1 MKLEETAA
9 GLEALGSP
17 TRLAI
22 YRLLI
27 RAGLEGLAVGT
38 IQAKTEVPR
47 STLSHHLH
55 RLISVGLVAQE
66 RHGTTL
72 ICRANYRTMEQIID
86 FLTDEC
92 CVDDLGHCSWVC
104 AVGASSAGIMLAVG
118 RPFSRPDQTDMI
130 AAPA

>member
-17 TRLAI
+17 TRLTI
-22 YRLLI
+22 YRLLV

-72 ICRANYRTMEQIID
+72 ICRANYRTMEQIVD

-92 CVDDLGHCSWVC
+92 CVD
-104 AVGASSAGIMLAVG
+104 
-118 RPFSRPDQTDMI
+118 
-130 AAPA
+130 AAKGDEDAA